1 MGNISKYAAIN
12 TKAKAMEKQLL
23 TDQDFMRLLD
33 LPDIASVVDA
43 LKAEESYSKLFM
55 AETEETIEGIEGL
68 LKKHLFNQY
77 EKLFHYFT
85 GDDKKFF
92 KILFMR
98 YEIEN
103 LKVFLRMIIRK
114 EALPRISDHI
124 ITPKAYG
131 SIDYTLL
138 NEARNID
145 DLISGL
151 EGTEFQKIV
160 HMFKDEE
167 EDKLMFYLEMNL
179 DRLYFKKLHSQ
190 VKRLDGE
197 NRRAIGEIVGRNIDM
212 LNIQWIY
219 RGRRFY
225 KISQEE
231 LLNYSLPGG
240 KHFKYED
247 LKEMC
252 YKEKLSE
259 IETMIRNSA
268 YGTIFEEVPDF
279 EIFLERSMER
289 YIYKYFN
296 SLRLSYPMTLVE
308 PLVYMHCLEYEIRDL
323 ITLLETKRYHI
334 KAEEG
339 KKFLVRHMK

>member
-23 TDQDFMRLLD
+23 TDQDFIKLLE
-33 LPDIASVVDA
+33 LPDIASVVDQ
-43 LKAEESYSKLFM
+43 LKSEDSYKVLLGGEAVEE
-55 AETEETIEGIEGL
+55 IEGIEAL
-68 LKKHLFNQY
+68 LKKHLFTQY
-77 EKLFHYFT
+77 EKLFHYFA

-114 EALPRISDHI
+114 ENLLRISDHI
-124 ITPKAYG
+124 IIPKAYG
-131 SIDYTLL
+131 NIDYTLL
-138 NEARNID
+138 NDARNLD
-145 DLISGL
+145 DVIAGL
-151 EGTEFQKIV
+151 EGTDYQKIV

-167 EDKLMFYLEMNL
+167 EDKLMFYMEMNL

-197 NRRAIGEIVGRNIDM
+197 NRRALGEIVGRNIDM

-240 KHFKYED
+240 KHFKYD
-247 LKEMC
+247 ALKEMC

-259 IETMIRNSA
+259 IEAMIRSSA
-268 YGTIFEEVPDF
+268 YGSISEDVPDF

-289 YIYKYFN
+289 YIYRYFN

-308 PLVYMHCLEYEIRDL
+308 PLVYMHRLEYEIRDL
-323 ITLLETKRYHI
+323 ITLLETKRYNI
-334 KAEEG
+334 KGEEG

>member
-12 TKAKAMEKQLL
+12 TKAMAMEKKIL
-23 TDQDFMRLLD
+23 TDNDYLKMIE
-33 LPDIASVVDA
+33 LPTVANVVDY
-43 LKAEESYSKLFM
+43 LKT
-55 AETEETIEGIEGL
+55 ETYYQQLVSNDMGDDIGELEGL
-68 LKKHLFNQY
+68 LKKHLFSQY

-114 EALPRISDHI
+114 ESLQRISDHI
-124 ITPKAYG
+124 IIPESYS
-131 SIDYTLL
+131 SINYTLL
-138 NEARNID
+138 NDARTLD
-145 DLISGL
+145 DIISGL
-151 EGTEFQKIV
+151 EGTEYQKIIQ
-160 HMFKDEE
+160 MFKDEE
-167 EDKLMFYLEMNL
+167 EDKLMFYMEMNL
-179 DRLYFKKLHSQ
+179 DRLYFKKLYSQ
-190 VKRLDGE
+190 AKRLDGE
-197 NRRAIGEIVGRNIDM
+197 NSRAIGEVIGRNIDM

-231 LLNYSLPGG
+231 LVNYSLQGG
-240 KHFKYED
+240 KYFKYD
-247 LKEMC
+247 QLKAMC

-259 IETMIRNSA
+259 IETIVRTSP
-268 YGTIFEEVPDF
+268 YGSIFEDVPDF

-296 SLRLSYPMTLVE
+296 QLRLSYPMTMVE
-308 PLVYMHCLEYEIRDL
+308 PMVYMHRLEYEIRDL
-323 ITLLETKRYHI
+323 ITILEMKRYNL
-334 KAEEG
+334 KGEEG
-339 KKFLVRHMK
+339 KKFLVRHLK